1 MKREDI
7 KKGQRIVEKI
17 DDLRKLRDHIHTMFP
32 KLAEDASFDDTL
44 VVMDMIV
51 RAGCGDIMRE
61 TITNVCEKI
70 YEDIVK
76 LEKELEEL

>member
-17 DDLRKLRDHIHTMFP
+17 DDLRKLRDNIHTMFP
-32 KLAEDASFDDTL
+32 KLAENASFDDTL
-44 VVMDMIV
+44 VVMDMIAK
-51 RAGCGDIMRE
+51 AGCGDIIRE
-61 TITNVCEKI
+61 AITNVCEKI